1 MGQNISLKCSCCD
14 YEIGISLGVG
24 FFFPMLYEETIKEIK
39 EGKLGKTLYR
49 FLEEHPDG
57 AVDCERAVL
66 QCDTCGA
73 LKQGMNFSMY
83 IPKPGFVQS
92 PHSEWSGAFPCE
104 GLSYVAKS
112 DLKES
117 YNLYQHYP
125 HRCPRCRKRMIAMN
139 TEEFMDKLNNQELLC
154 PDCKSKLEMA
164 DMIMWD

>member
-1 MGQNISLKCSCCD
+1 
-14 YEIGISLGVG
+14 
-24 FFFPMLYEETIKEIK
+24 ML
-39 EGKLGKTLYR
+39 
-49 FLEEHPDG
+49 
-57 AVDCERAVL
+57 
-66 QCDTCGA
+66 
-73 LKQGMNFSMY
+73 MY

-104 GLSYVAKS
+104 GLSYVATS

-139 TEEFMDKLNNQELLC
+139 TEEFMIKLNNQELLC